1 VLKFAIIG
9 CGAQGTAIA
18 KYLVKSPRMAEV
30 ILADISLEQ
39 AERLAERLG
48 SSKACATRCDARN
61 VKDVL
66 KVARASDVVVNAV
79 IPAFNL
85 SIMEAAFKG
94 HADYIDMASGP
105 PYENIPKQLSQ
116 NDKWRKAGLVALINA
131 GFSPGITN
139 VLAAC
144 AADKLDRVDDILILS
159 ADKIKPGTKFLE
171 GKEVLW
177 ETWSPETAW
186 LDYVEPPVVYEK
198 GKWRKVQPF
207 YGEEIYEFPP
217 PCGLANITCHAHEE
231 VHTLPRFIKGIRNV
245 YVKFG
250 WMPKALI
257 AKALIELGLFD
268 EKPVRVKGVEIAP
281 RDFFFKLIRPVPTEE
296 EVISKIE
303 ADAIID
309 TVKAFIVEVRGRKAG
324 VKTTYRYSP
333 ISEAYADFREAYKK
347 HGKRILEEL
356 DVVGV
361 STAILAHMLGSDE
374 IKARGVYPCE
384 ALSHDERKAFLD
396 QLEKEGFRFDEV
408 VVRN

>member
-1 VLKFAIIG
+1 
-9 CGAQGTAIA
+9 
-18 KYLVKSPRMAEV
+18 
-30 ILADISLEQ
+30 
-39 AERLAERLG
+39 
-48 SSKACATRCDARN
+48 
-61 VKDVL
+61 
-66 KVARASDVVVNAV
+66 
-79 IPAFNL
+79 
-85 SIMEAAFKG
+85 
-94 HADYIDMASGP
+94 
-105 PYENIPKQLSQ
+105 
-116 NDKWRKAGLVALINA
+116 
-131 GFSPGITN
+131 
-139 VLAAC
+139 
-144 AADKLDRVDDILILS
+144 VDDILILS

-198 GKWRKVQPF
+198 GKWKKVPPF

-231 VHTLPRFIKGIRNV
+231 VHTLPRFIKGVKNV

-268 EKPVRVKGVEIAP
+268 EKPIRVRGVEIAP
-281 RDFFFKLIRPVPTEE
+281 REFFFKLIRPVPTED
-296 EVISKIE
+296 EVLSKIE

-324 VKTTYRYSP
+324 VKTTYKYSP
-333 ISEAYADFREAYKK
+333 ISEAYADFHEAYRKY
-347 HGKRILEEL
+347 GKRILEQL

-374 IKARGVYPCE
+374 IKAKGVYPCE
-384 ALSHDERKAFLD
+384 ALSCNERRAFLD
-396 QLEKEGFRFDEV
+396 RLEKEGFSFAEV
-408 VVRN
+408 VMRN

>member
-1 VLKFAIIG
+1 MKFAIIG
-9 CGAQGTAIA
+9 CGAQGTTIA
-18 KYLVKSPRMAEV
+18 KYLAKSPRVTE
-30 ILADISLEQ
+30 ISLGDISLER
-39 AERLAERLG
+39 AEGLAEKLG
-48 SSKACATRCDARN
+48 SSRVSAVRCDAGK

-66 KVARASDVVVNAV
+66 RVARASDVVVNAV
-79 IPAFNL
+79 VPVFNL
-85 SIMEAAFKG
+85 PIMEAAFRAG
-94 HADYIDMASGP
+94 AAYVDMASGP
-105 PYENIPKQLSQ
+105 PYENIAKQLAQ
-116 NDKWRKAGLVALINA
+116 DDKWRKAGLVALINA
-131 GFSPGITN
+131 GFSPGVTN

-198 GKWRKVQPF
+198 GKWKKVPPF
-207 YGEEIYEFPP
+207 HGEEIYEFPP

-231 VHTLPRFIKGIRNV
+231 VHTLPRFIKGVKNV

-268 EKPVRVKGVEIAP
+268 EKPIRVKGVEIAP

-296 EVISKIE
+296 EVISKME

-324 VKTTYRYSP
+324 VRTIYKYSP
-333 ISEAYADFREAYKK
+333 ISESYTDFHEAYKK
-347 HGKRILEEL
+347 YGRRILEQL

-384 ALSHDERKAFLD
+384 ALSYNERSAFLD
-396 QLEKEGFRFDEV
+396 KLKREGFAFDEV